1 MKLQEYANSCLDPT
15 ELMTSFISIQNQS
28 TAIGG
33 SQNLRNWKVGQ
44 VIKAVVIS
52 GTPPEQGGG
61 RALLRISGRD
71 YAVRSNLPLAAG
83 DSVALKVTRLKPETV
98 LQIAKPP
105 AGASSNAPPIQ
116 SDAAKLESLAS
127 SIKSLLGKQTELLS
141 GLQKLIAAKPSLSP
155 GALQNLDKLLQST
168 PDLQTLGSAVSLRKA
183 LAQSGI
189 HLEPMLLQGKTP
201 AAGDLKLQLMNIS
214 QSLENQS
221 SAGLRQTVDA
231 MLARISLNQ
240 LHGTSLAQTQNGI
253 HWMIE
258 IPYQASGTFQTLR
271 FEIDSRHESSESSTD
286 MADDTWK
293 VTLDMNS
300 PSLGFIR
307 TVISHSQGVTSARF
321 WAESP
326 ETFARLH
333 KAMPSLKQSWQARGL
348 KPGALQAFQGNPPN
362 DYKSN
367 ISADSSLLDAH
378 V

>member
-28 TAIGG
+28 TAVGG
-33 SQNLRNWKVGQ
+33 CQNLRNWKVGQ

-61 RALLRISGRD
+61 RALLRIAGRD

-105 AGASSNAPPIQ
+105 VGARSNASPIQ

-141 GLQKLIAAKPSLSP
+141 GLQKLIAAKPSLNP
-155 GALQNLDKLLQST
+155 ATLQNLDRLQKNT
-168 PDLQTLGSAVSLRKA
+168 PDLQTLGNAVSLRKT

-189 HLEPMLLQGKTP
+189 HLESMLLQGKTP

-214 QSLENQS
+214 QSLGNQS
-221 SAGLRQTVDA
+221 WVGLRQTVDA

-253 HWMIE
+253 HWLVE
-258 IPYQASGTFQTLR
+258 IPYQTNGTFQAIR
-271 FEIDSRHESSESSTD
+271 FEIEYRHEPSESSSD
-286 MADDTWK
+286 MADEIWK
-293 VTLDMNS
+293 VTLDMNL

-307 TVISHSQGVTSARF
+307 TVINHSQGVTSARF
-321 WAESP
+321 WAENP

-333 KAMPSLKQSWQARGL
+333 KEMPSLKQSWQARGL
-348 KPGALQAFQGNPPN
+348 KPGALQAFQGKPPN

-367 ISADSSLLDAH
+367 ISADNSLLDTH